1 MPTTDERVAALIVA
15 TEHNTAHIARMESA
29 ITRMEGAIE
38 PMQSAITRIEGVI
51 EPMQSAITRMEG
63 VIEPMQRA
71 IEENARHIRQLA
83 TIAEQTLTTQDE
95 MKEMLRWLVRNVQFH
110 EQRLDR
116 LEGQRPA

>member
-1 MPTTDERVAALIVA
+1 MPTTDERIAALTAA
-15 TEHNTAHIARMESA
+15 TEHNTTHIARIESAIDRIESAIEPMQRA
-29 ITRMEGAIE
+29 ITRME
-38 PMQSAITRIEGVI
+38 S
-51 EPMQSAITRMEG
+51 
-63 VIEPMQRA
+63 A

-95 MKEMLRWLVRNVQFH
+95 MKEMLRWLVRTVQFH